1 MARLELLWQR
11 GKEVNA
17 HGRLD
22 ERFLSGHNPPA
33 PVSHPFLPDLH
44 AEIKK
49 AWKNLYSARIH
60 WYQHSNYA
68 NIEGVR
74 YVSMPPVEETF
85 VSYLSLG
92 ETPTLKAPTLPSKP
106 LKTTLPL
113 NGRVYVAA
121 GQAGAALHIMA
132 VLQAYQADL
141 LKDLDM

>member
-1 MARLELLWQR
+1 MAAR
-11 GKEVNA
+11 K
-17 HGRLD
+17 GRD
-22 ERFLSGHNPPA
+22 RFLPGHNPPA

-44 AEIKK
+44 AETKK
-49 AWKNLYSARIH
+49 AWKNLYSAHIH

-68 NIEGVR
+68 NIEGMHDCW
-74 YVSMPPVEETF
+74 YVSMSPVEETF

-113 NGRVYVAA
+113 NGRAYVAA
-121 GQAGAALHIMA
+121 GQAGAALHTMA

-141 LKDLDM
+141 DM